1 MVKHVGLEPTL
12 FLTENQVTQPVSR
25 MLHYTINI
33 QYTEGFR
40 FISPVDFGRSFPCI
54 EFIKPV
60 TLLLQRRV
68 WI

>member
-1 MVKHVGLEPTL
+1 
-12 FLTENQVTQPVSR
+12 

-40 FISPVDFGRSFPCI
+40 FISPVDFSRFFLCI
-54 EFIKPV
+54 ECIKLV
-60 TLLLQRRV
+60 TLLLQCRV

>member
-1 MVKHVGLEPTL
+1 
-12 FLTENQVTQPVSR
+12 